1 MLKIFSLPAGVKKPP
16 LAPKPKFPATAKPC
30 PPPIAPKPGLLLQSL
45 VVSQP
50 SPSTLKRTKPTVAP
64 KPCIPK
70 SNASSPPVS
79 PPPPKPS
86 DPITLPHEQEEVLGE
101 SLSIL
106 NSKNGIL
113 SEINKWESDYII
125 TTCPSEVDDSS
136 RCQQHLEN
144 GNSSEIK
151 IDLHKELLQNGVF
164 AEGVTEMR
172 PQEKAEHQVEK
183 CEGGRVS
190 KKPRDKP
197 QRQRHLAKKEIQ
209 ENTLETLKHPE
220 SASVEAELS
229 NTDTQTEASI
239 SPTDRKSACDV
250 SSISPQTAEPPQVEN
265 DSEAICKASPTSLH
279 SEHQVPAAPSK
290 PLPVPQPRK
299 HKKSALVRQDG
310 VEGSAHDQVVR
321 EQMQEIEGK
330 LAHLADSAEAEELKQ
345 DVCEDTS
352 TPKDSHKGD
361 DDTDAPI
368 PPPRQTSLSP
378 RLQRSAPI
386 PSSSDTNTPQSLAQ
400 LSQKDTASCEKHDVE
415 HRVDE
420 DEEDGYGDFERY
432 PITHSLPKQIKLGC
446 HPPLDSTRKATS
458 AEDQQSPKAPPR
470 KPQRHSLPAP
480 PPPSICPPAPPHANT
495 PMRELPA
502 PPQEKT
508 AWRFTFFNRQ
518 MPTRSSVP
526 PKSRISALG
535 GKQRAQSF
543 SAADLVSRTDSPKR
557 NLSFRKLLELRV
569 SVKIL
574 PKLLAKGGQS
584 VDCTSTE
591 SNRGG
596 KSTERPK
603 SCIGEG
609 DICGEDDVEYEN
621 VPLYEEIPE
630 YMNLPFHN
638 ARLGWPHDPETAD
651 SDIYEVQ
658 DPYHGYR
665 DHEYER

>member
-1 MLKIFSLPAGVKKPP
+1 M
-16 LAPKPKFPATAKPC
+16 
-30 PPPIAPKPGLLLQSL
+30 
-45 VVSQP
+45 
-50 SPSTLKRTKPTVAP
+50 
-64 KPCIPK
+64 
-70 SNASSPPVS
+70 
-79 PPPPKPS
+79 
-86 DPITLPHEQEEVLGE
+86 
-101 SLSIL
+101 
-106 NSKNGIL
+106 
-113 SEINKWESDYII
+113 
-125 TTCPSEVDDSS
+125 
-136 RCQQHLEN
+136 
-144 GNSSEIK
+144 
-151 IDLHKELLQNGVF
+151 LQNGVS
-164 AEGVTEMR
+164 AGVTGTR
-172 PQEKAEHQVEK
+172 PQEDAEHQGEK
-183 CEGGRVS
+183 CEGDRVS

-197 QRQRHLAKKEIQ
+197 QRHRHLTKKKVQ
-209 ENTLETLKHPE
+209 ESTTETLKHPE
-220 SASVEAELS
+220 SASVEPDLS

-239 SPTDRKSACDV
+239 FPSDCKAACHAV
-250 SSISPQTAEPPQVEN
+250 SSISPQTVEPPQVEK
-265 DSEAICKASPTSLH
+265 DSEAISEASTTRLQADHP
-279 SEHQVPAAPSK
+279 VPAAPSK

-299 HKKSALVRQDG
+299 LKKPTLMRQDG

-321 EQMQEIEGK
+321 EEMFEVK
-330 LAHLADSAEAEELKQ
+330 LAGLAVSEDTEDLKQ

-352 TPKDSHKGD
+352 TPKDSHERD
-361 DDTDAPI
+361 NDTDAPT

-386 PSSSDTNTPQSLAQ
+386 SSSSDTSTSHSANP
-400 LSQKDTASCEKHDVE
+400 LSQNETTGCDKDDAG
-415 HRVDE
+415 HRVDQ
-420 DEEDGYGDFERY
+420 DEEDGYGDFKRY

-446 HPPLDSTRKATS
+446 HPPLDGTRKAFS
-458 AEDQQSPKAPPR
+458 AEDQHSPKAPPR
-470 KPQRHSLPAP
+470 KPQRHSLPAS

-518 MPTRSSVP
+518 MPTRNSVP
-526 PKSRISALG
+526 PKSRIPALG

-543 SAADLVSRTDSPKR
+543 STADLVSRTDSQKR

-574 PKLLAKGGQS
+574 PKLLAKGSQS
-584 VDCTSTE
+584 LDCTSTE
-591 SNRGG
+591 LNRGG

-609 DICGEDDVEYEN
+609 DVRGEDDVEYEN

-638 ARLGWPHDPETAD
+638 ARPGWPHDTEAAD

-658 DPYHGYR
+658 DPYHRYH

>member
-1 MLKIFSLPAGVKKPP
+1 MKKPP
-16 LAPKPKFPATAKPC
+16 LAPKPKFPATNKPC

-50 SPSTLKRTKPTVAP
+50 SPSTLKRAKPAVAP
-64 KPCIPK
+64 KPCISK

-79 PPPPKPS
+79 SPPLKPS

-106 NSKNGIL
+106 NSRNGIL
-113 SEINKWESDYII
+113 SETNKWDSDYII
-125 TTCPSEVDDSS
+125 PTCPSGAEDSS
-136 RCQQHLEN
+136 RCLQHLEN
-144 GNSSEIK
+144 GNTSEIK
-151 IDLHKELLQNGVF
+151 MDLHKELLQNGVF
-164 AEGVTEMR
+164 AEGVTGMR

-209 ENTLETLKHPE
+209 ENRPETLKHPE
-220 SASVEAELS
+220 SANVETELS
-229 NTDTQTEASI
+229 NTDTHTEVSI

-250 SSISPQTAEPPQVEN
+250 VSSISPQTAEPPQEEN
-265 DSEAICKASPTSLH
+265 DSEAIRKASPTSLH
-279 SEHQVPAAPSK
+279 SDHQVPAAPSK

-299 HKKSALVRQDG
+299 LKKPTLVRQDG
-310 VEGSAHDQVVR
+310 VEGSAHDQVGR
-321 EQMQEIEGK
+321 EQMQEVEGT
-330 LAHLADSAEAEELKQ
+330 LARLAVSAEAEELKR

-352 TPKDSHKGD
+352 TLKDSHEGD
-361 DDTDAPI
+361 DDADAPV

-386 PSSSDTNTPQSLAQ
+386 PPSS
-400 LSQKDTASCEKHDVE
+400 DTASCEKGDVE

-446 HPPLDSTRKATS
+446 HPPLDSTRKAVS

-526 PKSRISALG
+526 PKSRIPALG

-543 SAADLVSRTDSPKR
+543 STADLVSRTDSQKR

-569 SVKIL
+569 SIKIL

-584 VDCTSTE
+584 VDCTGTE
-591 SNRGG
+591 SSRGG
-596 KSTERPK
+596 KSPERPK

-651 SDIYEVQ
+651 SDIYEAQ
-658 DPYHGYR
+658 DPYHRYQE
-665 DHEYER
+665 HEYER

>member
-1 MLKIFSLPAGVKKPP
+1 MKKPP
-16 LAPKPKFPATAKPC
+16 VAPKPKFPATAKPC

-50 SPSTLKRTKPTVAP
+50 SPSTLKRTKPAVAP

-79 PPPPKPS
+79 PAPPKPS
-86 DPITLPHEQEEVLGE
+86 DPVTLPHEQEEVLGQ

-113 SEINKWESDYII
+113 SETNKWESDYII
-125 TTCPSEVDDSS
+125 PTCPGGVEEPS
-136 RCQQHLEN
+136 RGHQHLGN
-144 GNSSEIK
+144 GNTSEIK
-151 IDLHKELLQNGVF
+151 IDLHKELLHNGVF
-164 AEGVTEMR
+164 AEGVTGVR
-172 PQEKAEHQVEK
+172 PQEKAEHQAEK
-183 CEGGRVS
+183 CEGGRMS

-197 QRQRHLAKKEIQ
+197 QRQRHLAKKESQ
-209 ENTLETLKHPE
+209 ENTPETSKHPE
-220 SASVEAELS
+220 GASIETELS
-229 NTDTQTEASI
+229 NTDTQAEASV
-239 SPTDRKSACDV
+239 SPTDRMSACDVV
-250 SSISPQTAEPPQVEN
+250 SSISPQTAGPPQEEK
-265 DSEAICKASPTSLH
+265 DSEAIRKASPPGLH
-279 SEHQVPAAPSK
+279 SDHQVPAAPRK

-299 HKKSALVRQDG
+299 LRKPALVRQDG
-310 VEGSAHDQVVR
+310 VEGSAHDQLLR
-321 EQMQEIEGK
+321 EPMQEVEGK
-330 LAHLADSAEAEELKQ
+330 LAGLAVSAEEPKQ
-345 DVCEDTS
+345 GVREDTT
-352 TPKDSHKGD
+352 TPKDPHEGD
-361 DDTDAPI
+361 NDADAPV

-378 RLQRSAPI
+378 RLQRSALT
-386 PSSSDTNTPQSLAQ
+386 PSPSDANASRSSAQ
-400 LSQKDTASCEKHDVE
+400 LSQKHTASCKIDGAER
-415 HRVDE
+415 RVDE

-432 PITHSLPKQIKLGC
+432 PTTHSLPKQIKLGC
-446 HPPLDSTRKATS
+446 HPPLDSARNAIS
-458 AEDQQSPKAPPR
+458 AEEHRSPKAPPR

-526 PKSRISALG
+526 PKSRIPALG

-543 SAADLVSRTDSPKR
+543 STADLVSRTDSQKR

-591 SNRGG
+591 SHRGG

-621 VPLYEEIPE
+621 VPVYEEIPE

-638 ARLGWPHDPETAD
+638 ARLGWPHDSERAD
-651 SDIYEVQ
+651 SDIYEGQ
-658 DPYHGYR
+658 DPYHRYQ

>member
-1 MLKIFSLPAGVKKPP
+1 
-16 LAPKPKFPATAKPC
+16 
-30 PPPIAPKPGLLLQSL
+30 
-45 VVSQP
+45 
-50 SPSTLKRTKPTVAP
+50 
-64 KPCIPK
+64 
-70 SNASSPPVS
+70 
-79 PPPPKPS
+79 
-86 DPITLPHEQEEVLGE
+86 
-101 SLSIL
+101 
-106 NSKNGIL
+106 
-113 SEINKWESDYII
+113 
-125 TTCPSEVDDSS
+125 
-136 RCQQHLEN
+136 
-144 GNSSEIK
+144 
-151 IDLHKELLQNGVF
+151 
-164 AEGVTEMR
+164 MR

-220 SASVEAELS
+220 RASVEAELS

-239 SPTDRKSACDV
+239 SPTDRKSVCDV

-265 DSEAICKASPTSLH
+265 DSEAICKASPSSLH

-310 VEGSAHDQVVR
+310 VEGSAHDQAVR
-321 EQMQEIEGK
+321 EQMQEVEEK
-330 LAHLADSAEAEELKQ
+330 LAPLAVSAEAEELNQ

-352 TPKDSHKGD
+352 TPKDSHEGD

-386 PSSSDTNTPQSLAQ
+386 PSSSDTNTPQSVAQ
-400 LSQKDTASCEKHDVE
+400 LSQKDTASCEKHDAE

-569 SVKIL
+569 SVKLL

-603 SCIGEG
+603 SCMVEG

-638 ARLGWPHDPETAD
+638 ARLAWPHDPETAD

>member
-1 MLKIFSLPAGVKKPP
+1 MKKPP
-16 LAPKPKFPATAKPC
+16 LAPKPKLPATAKPC
-30 PPPIAPKPGLLLQSL
+30 PPPIAPKPGLLLQSS

-50 SPSTLKRTKPTVAP
+50 SPSTLKRAKPAVAP

-70 SNASSPPVS
+70 CNTSSPPVS

-86 DPITLPHEQEEVLGE
+86 DPATLPHEQEELLGE

-113 SEINKWESDYII
+113 SESNKWESDYII
-125 TTCPSEVDDSS
+125 PTCPSGVEDSS
-136 RCQQHLEN
+136 HQHLEN
-144 GNSSEIK
+144 GNTAEIK
-151 IDLHKELLQNGVF
+151 IDLHKELLQNGVS
-164 AEGVTEMR
+164 AEGVTGTR
-172 PQEKAEHQVEK
+172 PQEIAEHQ

-197 QRQRHLAKKEIQ
+197 QRHRHLVKKEVQ
-209 ENTLETLKHPE
+209 ENTSETLKPPE
-220 SASVEAELS
+220 SSSLEADLS
-229 NTDTQTEASI
+229 NTDAQTEASI
-239 SPTDRKSACDV
+239 ASDVVSAL
-250 SSISPQTAEPPQVEN
+250 TAEPPQVEK
-265 DSEAICKASPTSLH
+265 DSEAISGASPTRLH
-279 SEHQVPAAPSK
+279 TDHPVPAAPSK

-299 HKKSALVRQDG
+299 LKKPTLVRQDG
-310 VEGSAHDQVVR
+310 VEVGAHDQLVR
-321 EQMQEIEGK
+321 EQVVP
-330 LAHLADSAEAEELKQ
+330 AEAEEPRR
-345 DVCEDTS
+345 DGCD
-352 TPKDSHKGD
+352 DARGGD
-361 DDTDAPI
+361 DDTDAPV

-378 RLQRSAPI
+378 HLQRSAPV
-386 PSSSDTNTPQSLAQ
+386 PSSLDRSSAHSAAP
-400 LSQKDTASCEKHDVE
+400 LSQSDTASCEKDVE
-415 HRVDE
+415 RREDE

-446 HPPLDSTRKATS
+446 HPPLDTRKASS
-458 AEDQQSPKAPPR
+458 ADDQQSPKAPPR

-480 PPPSICPPAPPHANT
+480 PPPSFCPPAPPHANT

-502 PPQEKT
+502 PPQEKA
-508 AWRFTFFNRQ
+508 AWRFSFFNRQ

-526 PKSRISALG
+526 PKSRIPALG

-543 SAADLVSRTDSPKR
+543 STADLVSRTDSQKR

-584 VDCTSTE
+584 LDCTSSEPT
-591 SNRGG
+591 RGG

-609 DICGEDDVEYEN
+609 DICGEEDVEYEN

-638 ARLGWPHDPETAD
+638 ARPGWPHDPEAAD

-658 DPYHGYR
+658 DPYHSYQ
-665 DHEYER
+665 DHQYER